1 MTLRNG
7 QAGALDDVPREMA
20 REDRTGSTRAAN
32 DLQPLAAQ
40 LGAAQLGAAQLGA
53 ALNAGKGLPEL
64 EELMG
69 EV

>member
-40 LGAAQLGAAQLGA
+40 LGAA
-53 ALNAGKGLPEL
+53 LNAGKGLPEL

-69 EV
+69 EA